1 MLSVYEVLLIVNPIW
16 ATLLALVVLTCLL
29 SWTGLWKRYGY
40 WILAGALALYA
51 IDAVIALRRVAF
63 SYGLPDHPIVAQK
76 IPLPRQ
82 LVLVNV
88 LCSAECHRML
98 ISGAVD
104 DIVLVRLRSS
114 RAEKETQPVRF
125 RAGWSIPGTCPFE
138 RQRAI
143 GYPGGALL
151 QMGYCPLVEP
161 ADIPS
166 QGIFLIQESAIV
178 SASERARSFT
188 PTYLTKGPPGSV
200 IQFAGVE
207 VQVRSPSGTKV
218 LASTYS
224 YHAPGF
230 LGLPPLIGCW
240 NRPDNVIWVMPPGDT
255 GCGFWR
261 WFTRG
266 GDATALDP
274 KWLFDNAFEPPDRV
288 VVPPA
293 RPVLSPPAPAE
304 ALEILAN
311 APPVDDYLPGLRD
324 QVLDPANTDQALAN
338 FVARLAL
345 RERLEGSLVAL
356 LAANRPAALVG
367 LAALLKP
374 APLYFVKSDAVV
386 AEMENNPKFRDQF
399 ADTMFLMLAANW
411 HPQETVERFL
421 TLMERSHPGWL
432 CNQLGHL
439 NGPDGILMAREDRTK
454 KNGIEAMPPFVPLI
468 LRKTAQTC
476 PDQTLE
482 ILRDFLSAPL
492 PERRTEAADLVARN
506 APNLAPQLAAQAVV
520 NLTENVSDSSRYFEM
535 HLWLL
540 RAAGHSCDMVA
551 ANIEAYISR
560 ESQQRRVA
568 SPIAIQ
574 NLKRVREETAN
585 WRCR

>member
-1 MLSVYEVLLIVNPIW
+1 MFSVYEVMLIVNPIW
-16 ATLLALVVLTCLL
+16 ATLVALIVLACLL
-29 SWTGLWKRYGY
+29 SWTGLWERYGY
-40 WILAGALALYA
+40 RIVAGIFALYA
-51 IDAVIALRRVAF
+51 IDAAIALPRVAF
-63 SYGLPDHPIVAQK
+63 SYGLPKHPVIAQK

-88 LCSAECHRML
+88 PCSAECHRML

-104 DIVLVRLRSS
+104 DIVVVRLRSF

-125 RAGWSIPGTCPFE
+125 RAGWSIPGACPSE
-138 RQRAI
+138 RRRAI
-143 GYPGGALL
+143 DYPGGALL
-151 QMGYCPLVEP
+151 QTGYCPLVEP

-166 QGIFLIQESAIV
+166 QGIFLVQESSIV

-188 PTYLTKGPPGSV
+188 PTYLTKGPPGTV

-207 VQVRSPSGTKV
+207 VQVRSASGIAV

-266 GDATALDP
+266 GDESAFDP
-274 KWLFDNAFEPPDRV
+274 KWLFDDVFGPPDRV

-311 APPVDDYLPGLRD
+311 AQPVDDYLPSLRD
-324 QVLDPANTDQALAN
+324 QVLDPANSDQALAN
-338 FVARLAL
+338 FVARLAR
-345 RERLEGSLVAL
+345 RERLEGSLIAL

-367 LAALLKP
+367 LAGLLKP

-386 AEMENNPKFRDQF
+386 AEMEKNPQFRDQF
-399 ADTMFLMLAANW
+399 ADTMFLVLAANW

-421 TLMERSHPGWL
+421 TLMEKSNPGWL

-439 NGPDGILMAREDRTK
+439 NGPDGVLTAREDRRK
-454 KNGIEAMPPFVPLI
+454 KIEIEAIPPFVLLI
-468 LRKTAQTC
+468 VRKTAQLC

-482 ILRDFLSAPL
+482 ILRDFLSAPR
-492 PERRTEAADLVARN
+492 PEKRFSRRN
-506 APNLAPQLAAQAVV
+506 ASESLPVPR
-520 NLTENVSDSSRYFEM
+520 EPREGNVSGGR
-535 HLWLL
+535 
-540 RAAGHSCDMVA
+540 RQGAA
-551 ANIEAYISR
+551 
-560 ESQQRRVA
+560 
-568 SPIAIQ
+568 
-574 NLKRVREETAN
+574 T
-585 WRCR
+585 